1 MAPTMAVTNNTDL
14 ASDFSIDFVLTKE
27 HGVKGLS
34 ETGIK
39 TLPNQYIQPLEERLC
54 MTKIVPKN
62 AIPIIDLSDPN
73 TTGVVDAIC
82 NAAERWGFFQIVNHG
97 VPLQVLENAKEA
109 TPRFFGLPAQ
119 EKNKYSK
126 DNSPSNTIRYGTS
139 FSPQAEKALEWK
151 DYLSLFYVSD
161 DEASALWPAA
171 CRDGLLEYMRKSEA
185 VVKQLLKMLME
196 KLNVTE
202 IDKSKEDL
210 LMGSRRI
217 NINYYP
223 ICPNPVLTVG
233 VGLHSDVSTLTI
245 LLQDDIGGLYV
256 RDLQDNSWIHVPP
269 VKGSIVINVGD
280 ALQIMSNG
288 RYKSVEHCVVANGS
302 KNRISVPI
310 FVNPRPHDIIGPL
323 PELLASGEQ
332 PIYKRVLYS
341 DYVKHF
347 FRKAHDGKATVDYAK
362 I

>member
-1 MAPTMAVTNNTDL
+1 MAPTMAVSNYDI
-14 ASDFSIDFVLTKE
+14 SDFVLHKG

-34 ETGIK
+34 ETGIRA
-39 TLPNQYIQPLEERLC
+39 LPNQYIQPIEERLC
-54 MTKIVPKN
+54 MTKVVPQDS
-62 AIPIIDLSDPN
+62 IPIIDISNCMEDPK
-73 TTGVVDAIC
+73 VAEAIC

-97 VPLQVLENAKEA
+97 IPIEVLEDAKEA
-109 TPRFFGLPAQ
+109 TRHFFGLPAQ

-126 DNSPSNTIRYGTS
+126 DNSPSNNVRYGTS

-185 VVKQLLKMLME
+185 VVKQLLKVLME

-202 IDKSKEDL
+202 IDTSKENL

-223 ICPNPVLTVG
+223 ICPNPELTVG
-233 VGLHSDVSTLTI
+233 VGRHSDVSTLTI

-256 RDLQDNSWIHVPP
+256 RDLEDNNSWIHVPP

-288 RYKSVEHCVVANGS
+288 RYKSVEHRVVANGS

-310 FVNPRPHDIIGPL
+310 FVNPTPNDIIGPL
-323 PELLASGEQ
+323 PQVLATGEK
-332 PIYKRVLYS
+332 PLYKEILYS
-341 DYVKHF
+341 DYVKYF

>member
-1 MAPTMAVTNNTDL
+1 MAPTLAVINNITNP
-14 ASDFSIDFVLTKE
+14 ASDFSDFVLTKG

-34 ETGIK
+34 ETGIE
-39 TLPNQYIQPLEERLC
+39 TLPKQYIQPLEERLC
-54 MTKIVPKN
+54 MTKIIPEN

-73 TTGVVDAIC
+73 TTGVADTIC

-109 TPRFFGLPAQ
+109 TRRFFRLPAQ

-126 DNSPSNTIRYGTS
+126 DNSPSNTVRYGTS

-185 VVKQLLKMLME
+185 VVKQLLKVLME

-223 ICPNPVLTVG
+223 ICPNPELTVG
-233 VGLHSDVSTLTI
+233 VGRHSDVSTLTI
-245 LLQDDIGGLYV
+245 LLQDDIGDY
-256 RDLQDNSWIHVPP
+256 
-269 VKGSIVINVGD
+269 

-288 RYKSVEHCVVANGS
+288 RYKSVEHRVVANGS

-332 PIYKRVLYS
+332 PIYKQVLYS

-347 FRKAHDGKATVDYAK
+347 FRKAHDGKGTVDYAK